1 MGTIYRRLPNSNLSR
16 QAAIAR
22 AKLKYDSMPPT
33 NEVLRPSTVTR
44 LNHIASNYPSALQEV
59 ANANAAL
66 NSNTKAKEPL
76 VGTLQTFVSHFIQVF
91 NLGVARGKYPA
102 AHRSFYHLDVE
113 SSALPDMQSEANI
126 MLWAQRII
134 SGDGARVTAGGAAM
148 ANPEV
153 GEVIDAEAPAVAAI
167 TQQTVLAEALDT
179 EQEQLEE
186 LNEEVDADIKRIWD
200 EVESF
205 YGNETAESKR
215 QNAREWGVVYISEGP
230 AATLT
235 GLVKTAAGAAVEG
248 ATVTVVETGSEATTN
263 NEGRYSLNTT
273 VTGSVTVRAALGANS
288 AETTVEIP
296 EEHDGVEIEV
306 GEMVVG

>member
-16 QAAIAR
+16 QTAIAR

-44 LNHIASNYPSALQEV
+44 LNHIAANFPSALQEV

-66 NSNTKAKEPL
+66 NSNTKTKDPL
-76 VGTLQTFVSHFIQVF
+76 VAKLQTFVSHYIQVF

-102 AHRSFYHLDVE
+102 GHRSYYNLDVD
-113 SSALPDMQSEANI
+113 SSALPDIQSETNTL
-126 MLWAQRII
+126 LWAQRVIA
-134 SGDGARVTAGGAAM
+134 GDGARVAAGGLPM

-153 GEVIDAEAPAVAAI
+153 DEVIAAQTPAVAAV
-167 TQQTVLAEALDT
+167 TQQTVLAETLDT
-179 EQEQLEE
+179 EQEELEAF
-186 LNEEVDADIKRIWD
+186 NVDADADIKRIWD

-205 YGNETAESKR
+205 YGNETPESKR
-215 QNAREWGVVYISEGP
+215 ENAREWGVVYVSEGV

-248 ATVTVVETGSEATTN
+248 ATVTLVETGGEATTN
-263 NEGRYSLNTT
+263 NEGRYTLTTT
-273 VTGSVTVRAALGANS
+273 VTGSVTVRATLGANS
-288 AETTVEIP
+288 AEVSVVIP
-296 EEHDGVEIEV
+296 EEHEGVEIAV
-306 GEMVVG
+306 GDLVVG